1 MSDHDVHKVEKSPIL
16 FRECDCAATAGTA
29 DVNTRGVTVG
39 YDHSRCTT
47 EGWTMSG
54 VGVTVL
60 VVVPVALMCAFWTLC
75 SYYNVRRKRARRWD
89 PANLPHFRAS

>member
-1 MSDHDVHKVEKSPIL
+1 VGSSPTWL
-16 FRECDCAATAGTA
+16 
-29 DVNTRGVTVG
+29 VNRLIFSVSESCQHTFGVTVG

-47 EGWTMSG
+47 MSG
-54 VGVTVL
+54 EGVTVL
-60 VVVPVALMCAFWTLC
+60 VVTPVVLLCAFWTLC

>member
-1 MSDHDVHKVEKSPIL
+1 
-16 FRECDCAATAGTA
+16 
-29 DVNTRGVTVG
+29 
-39 YDHSRCTT
+39 
-47 EGWTMSG
+47 MSG

-60 VVVPVALMCAFWTLC
+60 VVVPVALVCAFWTLC

>member
-1 MSDHDVHKVEKSPIL
+1 
-16 FRECDCAATAGTA
+16 
-29 DVNTRGVTVG
+29 
-39 YDHSRCTT
+39 
-47 EGWTMSG
+47 MSG

-89 PANLPHFRAS
+89 PANLPQFARGKRPEAPRAERPLPSSAAPQG